1 MSFKLFYITE
11 LFLYP
16 LKHQKTRGFQMFS
29 GGIERDCGIKRVN
42 MKIQFGLFE
51 LTINPANIYL
61 LKVNNRNTRKMCEIC

>member
-1 MSFKLFYITE
+1 MSFKLFYITD

-16 LKHQKTRGFQMFS
+16 LKHQKTRDFQMFS
-29 GGIERDCGIKRVN
+29 GGIERDRGIKRVN